1 MLSYNNFFWQA
12 ALIISPMVVSVIYD
26 FNKKCV
32 FFFSAIFPLIAI
44 AIMGYIA
51 TWDNVGEIG
60 RKSMFEEEKKEKVD
74 VEMQTVKETTKEGG
88 LDDGKKEVKNE
99 VTSLWCVCLQSAI
112 KKRVVLWVE

>member
-1 MLSYNNFFWQA
+1 MMVAPLILSAIY
-12 ALIISPMVVSVIYD
+12 SVS
-26 FNKKCV
+26 KKCV
-32 FFFSAIFPLIAI
+32 FYFSAIFSLIAI

>member
-32 FFFSAIFPLIAI
+32 FYFSAIFPLIAI
-44 AIMGYIA
+44 AIMGSIA

-60 RKSMFEEEKKEKVD
+60 RKSMFEEEKKGVD
-74 VEMQTVKETTKEGG
+74 VEMQTVKEPTKEGG
-88 LDDGKKEVKNE
+88 VDDGKKEVKNE
-99 VTSLWCVCLQSAI
+99 TTSLWCVCLQSVG
-112 KKRVVLWVE
+112 RGLE